1 MLMQVTQHIFKP
13 QHHGVV
19 QFLPNSSNSFFR
31 KSNFV
36 IASLETMKFYNF
48 SSIDYTSGLQFLN
61 FIGRPSTM
69 KISKSMFN
77 RW

>member
-48 SSIDYTSGLQFLN
+48 SSIDYT
-61 FIGRPSTM
+61 
-69 KISKSMFN
+69 
-77 RW
+77 